1 MRSLLRPACCAVIL
15 LTCLLPLEFLAQ
27 GTIRGT
33 VSDAVNGEL
42 LIGANVIVGQGPKGA
57 MADLDGNYSI
67 TGLAPGVYQIT
78 GSFIGYSSIIEEV
91 TIKDKEV
98 VIVNFPLQ
106 PEAILI
112 GQGAEVVAKV
122 DRSRDT
128 YMENIRKKD
137 VTSLDY
143 ISNQQIRRT
152 GDSDAAGAMRRVTGV
167 STVGNFVFVRGLSD
181 RYIKTTLNG
190 LEVPSINPRRN
201 TLELDIFP
209 TNLIDNLMVVKTQS
223 ANAPADWTG
232 AYLNVITR
240 DFPSQFNFQFTTT
253 LGFHDQTTFRD
264 VLSSARGK
272 TDWLGW
278 DDGTR
283 AMPDIV
289 AGRTRSDWPSVVS
302 PCFYEGLV
310 YMGFESQLTDLGILD
325 CNDIGPG
332 NPIGAVAGQLGI
344 TVDSLETYGMGPLSL
359 EQNALLTQIGQSF
372 GENWD
377 NVRRRA
383 PLDLTQ
389 SISFGNQ
396 TLVAGRELG
405 YVFGLQYKRSNRSY
419 DGGEYGRYNA
429 ASFELDLPL
438 PLLRRFDDELNTE
451 SVYWNMLLNVSFKP
465 NEFNKV
471 SAMAMPNFSGQNE
484 SRYMLGF
491 NNLDTDLDQ
500 EQRTQRYESRQL
512 GIYQLRGEHFLPAT
526 RGKLDWSSGY
536 SAGRMSTPDLRV
548 FYNNF
553 EPRFTPDL
561 AGVSINSPSGSD
573 ITGDVLPV
581 IQQLVNDGILG
592 PNWFQDLS
600 AVEQA
605 LFVEGW
611 EIGDLNV
618 PLNVDTVY
626 SILSAIYPSPTRF
639 FRTLEESKWDTK
651 VHFEQP
657 LFPGTDRTAKLTAGL
672 SHVLT
677 QRRHEES
684 QFTFKQSTN
693 LYDGNPNSYTA
704 DSNMVIGRGLP
715 YVESLLLTDLNN
727 TDRGSLRVMAAYAM
741 MDFMP
746 HPAIR
751 MNAGIRVERAVMSIR
766 SARLDDAT
774 DLTPQQLERL
784 EGRLNDVDVLPSVN
798 MVWQLGESDGIQL
811 TNLRASVSRSLAR
824 PVFREK
830 APFRGF
836 DFETLETLSGNP
848 ALDGTRVDNFDLRLE
863 RFPDLGALYS
873 ATLFYKRFTDPIE
886 QTSVL
891 ESGGSNPEYTWTN
904 IPFANVVGI
913 ELEGRQ
919 NLALLHERLAAWTLA
934 CNLSF
939 IRSRTAILEEEL
951 RVIRN
956 TDSMHPDTRPLY
968 GQAPYLFNAM
978 LTFAPDSARFQATA
992 SFNVQ
997 GSKLIMVQFGGM
1009 PDIYQQPLPTF
1020 DLTCSQQLGEHF
1032 VLGFRGNNLFNPLD
1046 QKAYVFQGELYN
1058 WLAFR
1063 AGRTFSLSL
1072 TYRI

>member
-1 MRSLLRPACCAVIL
+1 MWIWLVLLAPQWA
-15 LTCLLPLEFLAQ
+15 LAQ
-27 GTIRGT
+27 GTIRGR
-33 VSDAVNGEL
+33 VSDAVNGEF
-42 LIGANVIVGQGPKGA
+42 LIGANVIIGKGPKGA
-57 MADLDGNYSI
+57 MADMDGNYNI

-78 GSFIGYSSIIEEV
+78 GSFIGYTPVVEEV
-91 TIKDKEV
+91 TIRGNEV
-98 VIVNFPLQ
+98 VLVNFPLK
-106 PEAILI
+106 PESILI
-112 GQGAEVVAKV
+112 EQAAEVVAKA
-122 DRSRDT
+122 DRTRDT

-190 LEVPSINPRRN
+190 MEVPSINPRRN

-209 TNLIDNLMVVKTQS
+209 TNLIDNLVVVKTQS

-240 DFPSQFNFQFTTT
+240 DFPDQFSFQFNTT
-253 LGFHDQTTFRD
+253 LGYHDQTTFRN
-264 VLSSARGK
+264 VLSSERGR

-283 AMPDIV
+283 ALPSIV
-289 AGRTRSDWPSVVS
+289 DGRTRADWPSVSS

-310 YMGFESQLTDLGILD
+310 YMGYAEALAGLGID
-325 CNDIGPG
+325 ACDDIGPA
-332 NPIGAVAGQLGI
+332 NPIGAVANALGI

-359 EQNALLTQIGQSF
+359 EQNALLSQIGTSF
-372 GENWD
+372 SENWD

-389 SISFGNQ
+389 SISFGDQ
-396 TLVAGRELG
+396 MLVGGRELG
-405 YVFGLQYKRSNRSY
+405 YIFGFQYKRSNRSY
-419 DGGEYGRYNA
+419 TGGEYGRYNA

-451 SVYWNMLLNVSFKP
+451 SVYWNMLLNVSFKA
-465 NEFNKV
+465 NEFNKLSV
-471 SAMAMPNFSGQNE
+471 LAMPNFSGQNE

-500 EQRTQRYESRQL
+500 QQRTQRYESRHL
-512 GIYQLRGEHFLPAT
+512 GIYQLRGEHFLPST
-526 RGKLDWSSGY
+526 RGKLEWGTGY
-536 SAGRMSTPDLRV
+536 AAGRMQTPDLRV
-548 FYNNF
+548 FYNNY
-553 EPRFTPDL
+553 EPRFTPNLD
-561 AGVSINSPSGSD
+561 AVQITSPEGLD
-573 ITGDVLPV
+573 ITSEVLPV
-581 IQQLVNDGILG
+581 ISQLVQDGILG
-592 PNWFQDLS
+592 PNWFQDID
-600 AVEQA
+600 ATTQA
-605 LFVEGW
+605 LFVEGY
-611 EIGDLNV
+611 EVGNLQV
-618 PLNVDTVY
+618 PLNTDTVY

-639 FRTLEESKWDTK
+639 YRTLEESKWDTK
-651 VHFEQP
+651 LHFEQP
-657 LFPGTDRTAKLTAGL
+657 IFPGTDRTAKLTAGL
-672 SHVLT
+672 SHVLSN
-677 QRRHEES
+677 RRHSES
-684 QFTFKQSTN
+684 QFTFKQSSN
-693 LYDGNPNSYTA
+693 LFDGNPNAYTA
-704 DSNMVIGRGLP
+704 DENMIIARGEP
-715 YVESLLLTDLNN
+715 YVETLLLTDLNN
-727 TDRGSLRVMAAYAM
+727 TDQGTLRVTSAYAM
-741 MDFMP
+741 FDFMP
-746 HPAIR
+746 HPKVR
-751 MNAGIRVERAVMSIR
+751 LNAGVRAEHAVMRIR
-766 SARLDDAT
+766 SARLDEAT
-774 DLTPQQLERL
+774 DLTPQQRERL
-784 EGRLNDVDVLPSVN
+784 EGRLNDLDVLPSVN
-798 MVWQLGESDGIQL
+798 AVWQLGESDGISL

-873 ATLFYKRFTDPIE
+873 LTFFYKRFSDPIE

-904 IPFANVVGI
+904 IPYANVLG
-913 ELEGRQ
+913 LEWEARQ
-919 NLALLHERLAAWTLA
+919 NLGIFSERLAAWSLA
-934 CNLSF
+934 CNLSL

-978 LTFAPDSARFQATA
+978 LTFAPDSAKFQATA
-992 SFNVQ
+992 AFNVQ

-1020 DLTCSQQLGEHF
+1020 DFTCSQQLGEHF
-1032 VLGFRGNNLFNPLD
+1032 TLGFRGINLLNPLD

-1063 AGRTFSLSL
+1063 AGRSFSLSL